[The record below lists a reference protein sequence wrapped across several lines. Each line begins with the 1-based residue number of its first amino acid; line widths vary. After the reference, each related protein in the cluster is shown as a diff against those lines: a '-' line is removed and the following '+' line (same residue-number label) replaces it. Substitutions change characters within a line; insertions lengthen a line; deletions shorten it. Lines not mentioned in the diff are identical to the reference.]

1 MKKYSK
7 KIKKVDSRILIYQMV
22 RDSINL
28 MVKDLIKNSLIN
40 FKIHK
45 IKKLKDVYKCENKI
59 ICLSLDYENI
69 VDEIRDF
76 LNLKMY
82 KNNKV
87 LKKNNEGKKIINK
100 LFKIISNNPRK
111 FLTFFQINN
120 NKYRS
125 VADYISGMTDRF
137 AINIYKSIK

>member
-1 MKKYSK
+1 
-7 KIKKVDSRILIYQMV
+7 MV

-28 MVKDLIKNSLIN
+28 MVKDLIKNSLLN
-40 FKIHK
+40 FKINK
-45 IKKLKDVYKCENKI
+45 INKLNDVYKSKNKLV
-59 ICLSLDYENI
+59 CFSRHYENI
-69 VDEIRDF
+69 VEGIRYF
-76 LNLKMY
+76 LSSKMY

-100 LFKIISNNPRK
+100 LFKVISNNPRN
-111 FLTFFQINN
+111 FLTFFPINH

-125 VADYISGMTDRF
+125 IADYISGMTDRF